1 MSTNKRTHCE
11 EGDDLAF
18 LGEPKR
24 TRFYTPATP
33 PSSDA
38 EDCEMDDSVQSLCV
52 SVKRMNTRR
61 GILYI
66 LKDDRGILSIGSARN
81 AADLPRYDVDKV
93 KLYWGHT
100 LNVER
105 DMMLA
110 TTYFGN
116 PRLVLQLVFALALW
130 QHIAML

>member
-1 MSTNKRTHCE
+1 
-11 EGDDLAF
+11 
-18 LGEPKR
+18 
-24 TRFYTPATP
+24 
-33 PSSDA
+33 
-38 EDCEMDDSVQSLCV
+38 
-52 SVKRMNTRR
+52 MNTRC

-66 LKDDRGILSIGSARN
+66 LRDDRGILSIGSARN

-116 PRLVLQLVFALALW
+116 PRLVLPFVLFLIFRCGLTHRSAGTTRRSTTRRSATS
-130 QHIAML
+130 